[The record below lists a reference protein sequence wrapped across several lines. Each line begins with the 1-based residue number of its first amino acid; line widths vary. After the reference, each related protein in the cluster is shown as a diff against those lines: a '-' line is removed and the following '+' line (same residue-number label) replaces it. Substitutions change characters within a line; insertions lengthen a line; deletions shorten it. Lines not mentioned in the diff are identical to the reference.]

1 MDKLKYTF
9 QNSNILW
16 QMAHKVVCTQK
27 TLHLSSLLVLL
38 GCVLLGASSCSN
50 EELSSDEQ
58 LHEKPQPI
66 TIRLGVESV
75 PVLCAQNTRG
85 WTYDRDLETDGE
97 RIQSAFTLMFNDKF
111 VIEHILE
118 VPSANEK
125 KDSIQLNMVEENTK
139 QQWFK
144 TTTGQKSFLTFVNVP
159 REEVEALYAK
169 KRGKTDFHFKKD
181 QSYKSKE
188 DSTALVEL
196 AIPVQADALNDTRPS
211 KDKGIP
217 MTGWTNVVL
226 TNRIHNRKAYT
237 VYALRMVAKLQFKFT
252 NKTGQPLTINS
263 IEVDRLTDDADDAT
277 TGEGG
282 KGNIKPFP
290 YPQTPWGPSGFSVDV
305 RPNMQTT
312 ATQSIHTYTLDKK
325 FDVDQEDTY
334 SVYVNE
340 TDVPQNDFHQFKLK
354 VNLTLADGTTKQE
367 RFALVGN
374 ENKEW
379 NFIARNDWRV
389 IPIVLQDYKLEL
401 VPQDFPPIGVLP
413 AAVKEANGTFKCT
426 FHASGAFHLKPQLVK
441 VSTGEVVQNW
451 TQKDPIFTTTE
462 PNTSMYAEQP
472 SWSTMEGCI
481 HGSFVSG
488 QSGSSVH
495 TLTLTCTPQGGVE
508 RIYVAPVI
516 INKEQ

>member
-16 QMAHKVVCTQK
+16 QMVHKVVCKQK
-27 TLHLSSLLVLL
+27 TLHLSSLLALL

-85 WTYDRDLETDGE
+85 WIYNRDLETDGE

-111 VIEHILE
+111 EIEHILE
-118 VPSANEK
+118 VPPANEK
-125 KDSIQLNMVEENTK
+125 KDSIQLNMVEENSK
-139 QQWFK
+139 LQWFT

-159 REEVEALYAK
+159 RKEVEALYAK
-169 KRGKTDFHFKKD
+169 KRGLTNFHFAKG

-196 AIPVQADALNDTRPS
+196 AIPVQADALNDTPPS

-263 IEVDRLTDDADDAT
+263 IEVDRLTDDAT

-290 YPQTPWGPSGFSVDV
+290 YPQTPF
-305 RPNMQTT
+305 
-312 ATQSIHTYTLDKK
+312 
-325 FDVDQEDTY
+325 
-334 SVYVNE
+334 E

-413 AAVKEANGTFKCT
+413 AAVKEADGTFKCT

-451 TQKDPIFTTTE
+451 TQKNPIFTTIE

-481 HGSFVSG
+481 HGSFISG

-508 RIYVAPVI
+508 RVYVAPVI

>member
-1 MDKLKYTF
+1 
-9 QNSNILW
+9 
-16 QMAHKVVCTQK
+16 
-27 TLHLSSLLVLL
+27 
-38 GCVLLGASSCSN
+38 
-50 EELSSDEQ
+50 
-58 LHEKPQPI
+58 
-66 TIRLGVESV
+66 
-75 PVLCAQNTRG
+75 
-85 WTYDRDLETDGE
+85 
-97 RIQSAFTLMFNDKF
+97 
-111 VIEHILE
+111 
-118 VPSANEK
+118 
-125 KDSIQLNMVEENTK
+125 
-139 QQWFK
+139 
-144 TTTGQKSFLTFVNVP
+144 
-159 REEVEALYAK
+159 
-169 KRGKTDFHFKKD
+169 
-181 QSYKSKE
+181 
-188 DSTALVEL
+188 
-196 AIPVQADALNDTRPS
+196 
-211 KDKGIP
+211 

-252 NKTGQPLTINS
+252 NKTGQALTINS
-263 IEVDRLTDDADDAT
+263 IEVDRLTDDVT

-290 YPQTPWGPSGFSVDV
+290 HPQTPWGPSGFSVDV

-312 ATQSIHTYTLDKK
+312 ATQSIHTYTLNKKK

-374 ENKEW
+374 ENEEW

-451 TQKDPIFTTTE
+451 TQKNPIFTTIE
-462 PNTSMYAEQP
+462 ANTRMYAEQP

-508 RIYVAPVI
+508 RVYVAPVI

>member
-16 QMAHKVVCTQK
+16 QMVHKVVCKQK

-85 WTYDRDLETDGE
+85 WTYNRDLEKDGE

-118 VPSANEK
+118 VPPANEK
-125 KDSIQLNMVEENTK
+125 KDSIQLNMVEENSK
-139 QQWFK
+139 LQWFT
-144 TTTGQKSFLTFVNVP
+144 TTTGEKSFLTFVNVS
-159 REEVEALYAK
+159 RKEVEALYAK
-169 KRGKTDFHFKKD
+169 KRGLGTNFHFETG
-181 QSYKSKE
+181 QSYKDKE
-188 DSTALVEL
+188 DSTALVEM
-196 AIPVQADALNDTRPS
+196 AIPVQADALNDTPPS

-217 MTGWTNVVL
+217 MTGWHKVVL

-252 NKTGQPLTINS
+252 NKTGQALTINS
-263 IEVDRLTDDADDAT
+263 IEVDRLTDDAT

-290 YPQTPWGPSGFSVDV
+290 YPQTPLGPSGVSVNV
-305 RPNMQTT
+305 RPNMQTI
-312 ATQSIHTYTLDKK
+312 ATQSTHTYTLNNKK
-325 FDVDQEDTY
+325 LDVDQEDTY

-374 ENKEW
+374 ENEEW

-413 AAVKEANGTFKCT
+413 AAVKEADGTFKCT

-451 TQKDPIFTTTE
+451 TQKNPIFTTIE

-508 RIYVAPVI
+508 RVYVAPVI